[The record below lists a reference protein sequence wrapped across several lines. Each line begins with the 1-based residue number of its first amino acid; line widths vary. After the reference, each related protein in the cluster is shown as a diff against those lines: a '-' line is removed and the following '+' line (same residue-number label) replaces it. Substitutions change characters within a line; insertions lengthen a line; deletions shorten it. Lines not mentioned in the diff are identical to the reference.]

1 MTVEQQLLESYQ
13 FRLEQEKGMVFLR
26 EWATNLMDELI
37 CLSVLRDLFFVL
49 ELGKLMIDN
58 ISIQGKEKTKQLLT
72 LGKTRISTRTVI
84 I

>member
-13 FRLEQEKGMVFLR
+13 FRVEQEKGMVFLR

-49 ELGKLMIDN
+49 ELGKLMKDN
-58 ISIQGKEKTKQLLT
+58 ISMQGKEKTKQLLT

>member
-1 MTVEQQLLESYQ
+1 MTVEQQLLESYH

-37 CLSVLRDLFFVL
+37 CLSVSRDLFFVL

-58 ISIQGKEKTKQLLT
+58 ISMQGKEKTKQLLT